1 MIGRKKL
8 LLLLLAITVLL
19 SIATGYLQI
28 LEFRSDSLNT
38 LPADVLWKKTYG
50 GSGDNRV
57 YCMVNFG
64 GGGFLIAGSST
75 SVVPGRTVGLLVR
88 ISSDGDLVWNQ
99 TYVTQSGCELRKI
112 VSLDNGFLIVGNI
125 FLAADKITGWIL
137 RIDASGNELWNRTLG
152 GIGINKL
159 FTAVVGFDGYILA
172 GLTYPNG
179 SVSSNAWII
188 KTDFQ
193 GSIMWNNTYGSSQE
207 SGFHSILAV
216 ENEGFV
222 VAGYTASASGGD
234 NDFWL
239 VKINN
244 DGAIL
249 WNKSYGGPKR
259 DVAYDLSKAKD
270 GYVLVGET
278 FSLGEGDA
286 DSLVVKTDFSG
297 NLVWEQAYGGNNFD
311 HSSAVIQS
319 NDEGYIIAGTTFSYG
334 AGNRDFWVFKI
345 NDKGEVQWSLT
356 QGDSDYEEAYA
367 VLQVSQTSYVIAGW
381 KGLGVGHYDF
391 YVIKINV
398 DHQDPAGNR
407 IVYVAIIAVAIS
419 ACALSA
425 TFWFYRK
432 K

>member
-28 LEFRSDSLNT
+28 LEFRSGSLNT

-50 GSGDNRV
+50 GSGDNRA

-64 GGGFLIAGSST
+64 DGGFLIAGSST

-88 ISSDGDLVWNQ
+88 ISSDGDLLWNQ

-125 FLAADKITGWIL
+125 FLSADKVAGWIL

-179 SVSSNAWII
+179 SVNSNAWII
-188 KTDFQ
+188 KTDFE
-193 GSIMWNNTYGSSQE
+193 GNIMWNKTYGSSQE

-244 DGAIL
+244 DGA
-249 WNKSYGGPKR
+249 
-259 DVAYDLSKAKD
+259 
-270 GYVLVGET
+270 
-278 FSLGEGDA
+278 
-286 DSLVVKTDFSG
+286 FSG
-297 NLVWEQAYGGNNFD
+297 TNL
-311 HSSAVIQS
+311 
-319 NDEGYIIAGTTFSYG
+319 T
-334 AGNRDFWVFKI
+334 
-345 NDKGEVQWSLT
+345 
-356 QGDSDYEEAYA
+356 GD
-367 VLQVSQTSYVIAGW
+367 LNGMLLMI
-381 KGLGVGHYDF
+381 
-391 YVIKINV
+391 
-398 DHQDPAGNR
+398 
-407 IVYVAIIAVAIS
+407 
-419 ACALSA
+419 
-425 TFWFYRK
+425 
-432 K
+432 